1 MVIPSLKYLVAQRE
15 PGQRKGASVVDKLM
29 YNFKHPEKSCQNL
42 NLLFL
47 SITLCV
53 IGITLS
59 IALI

>member
-29 YNFKHPEKSCQNL
+29 YNFKHPEKSCENL

-47 SITLCV
+47 LITLF
-53 IGITLS
+53 LHF
-59 IALI
+59 

>member
-1 MVIPSLKYLVAQRE
+1 MDIPSLKYLAAQRE
-15 PGQRKGASVVDKLM
+15 PDQRKRASVVEKLM

-53 IGITLS
+53 HFS
-59 IALI
+59 KSFEVS